1 VGAALGASGN
11 GLGKARTLAFVFVT
25 LKQIDQVGNQKHNK
39 RKEYRESDLNVEVVG
54 WLKLTGLEYAGR

>member
-11 GLGKARTLAFVFVT
+11 GLGKARTLAFVSVT